1 MAHQHHRLALSSIQQ
16 RPQHGSLVEAVQIA
30 GRLVEQNERRIMQEH
45 ARKAD
50 ALALAARQ
58 RIAQFADRRVQAL
71 RKTRDQTGQRR
82 LLAGLHELLGG
93 SIGLG
98 ERDVIPHRAGEQMR
112 LLRHIALDGAQAVR
126 VHASDILPGNA
137 YATVAWIPKPHEQLA
152 ERRFARTAPAG

>member
-1 MAHQHHRLALSSIQQ
+1 
-16 RPQHGSLVEAVQIA
+16 
-30 GRLVEQNERRIMQEH
+30 MQEH